1 MHCHW
6 RIHIELQKPPGGHTD
21 QEFYLDATDFDLGS
35 LLEEP
40 ERMKAAVLRL
50 MGSPSEEADDADEGL
65 RIAARDRG
73 DALLQRLFFDD
84 CLNAS
89 VTFSR
94 RAGMPEFRAVEEP
107 VQEGEKQLLMVKH
120 GVEFGRVVSRA
131 RTT

>member
-1 MHCHW
+1 MHSHW

-21 QEFYLDATDFDLGS
+21 QEFYLDATDFDIES

-50 MGSPSEEADDADEGL
+50 MGSPADETGDADEGL

-89 VTFSR
+89 VTFSK
-94 RAGMPEFRAVEEP
+94 RAGMPEFQAVEEP
-107 VQEGEKQLLMVKH
+107 VQEGRKQLLMVKH
-120 GVEFGRVVSRA
+120 GVEFGRVVGRSHNA
-131 RTT
+131 